1 MGISKRADCQITLV
15 HANTTLCRE
24 LADMLVSR
32 GYPAPLIHTRLPRE
46 QGPAQLLLIEA
57 EQLASAR
64 TALSH
69 WHGPVLSWYTEPTA
83 ANGPDSVCW
92 PGDEVELL
100 VGLELARRLPPPLL
114 ESEKPFQ
121 LLIQRFSD
129 ILVILA
135 EDGLPRFISP
145 SLEQIS
151 GYSPAEMMPQRPLD
165 VVHPEDKARVLNCM
179 KQCQRSP
186 GEPVRFAYR
195 HKHRTQ
201 GYIEVETVAQN
212 LLHVPGIEGYVVVT
226 RDISARRAATALI
239 EQSEQRYRI
248 VAEQTGHMVY
258 DWDVHSGKIH
268 WAGAIEQI
276 TGSDPLSYQHVDIAR
291 WEKLIHEA
299 DRQAAMQALDTAAAG
314 EGRYVIEYRL
324 ERSDGSF
331 VWVEDNGIFLKNS
344 AGEPERMLG
353 SMKDISERRSTSA
366 QIEKALY
373 ERGILLQEIH
383 HRVKNNFQV
392 ILSLL
397 NLQLRKLQNPV
408 ASTHLIEARNRIRS
422 MALVHDKLYEFS
434 DVSAIDGADYLTQ
447 LTQELYTSFLPEIG
461 GVQLIRRLH
470 PVMLPVEQAIPCG
483 LLVNELLTNAFKY
496 AFPEAIPAEAWIEVS
511 LQAEGQQICLTVA
524 DNGRGLPAEICPET
538 ASSLGLQLLRG
549 LIRQLNARFCLDRT
563 GGTRWEL
570 RFQPLQLPP
579 LLKD

>member
-1 MGISKRADCQITLV
+1 MGISKRSTCQITLV
-15 HANTTLCRE
+15 HTNTTLSRE
-24 LADMLVSR
+24 LADLLISR
-32 GYPAPLIHTRLPRE
+32 GYPPPHMYAELPGE
-46 QGPAQLLLIEA
+46 QGSADVLLLEA
-57 EQLASAR
+57 AQMISSPA
-64 TALSH
+64 ALSY
-69 WHGPVLSWYTEPTA
+69 WQGPVLTWHTEPGETS
-83 ANGPDSVCW
+83 GPNQICW
-92 PGDEVELL
+92 PGDEVEML
-100 VGLELARRLPPPLL
+100 VSLEVARRLPPPLL
-114 ESEKPFQ
+114 ERERPFQ

-129 ILVILA
+129 ILVILG

-151 GYSPAEMMPQRPLD
+151 GYSAAEMMPHRPLD
-165 VVHPEDKARVLNCM
+165 VVHPDDKARVLQCM
-179 KQCQRSP
+179 KQCQDSP
-186 GEPVRFAYR
+186 GKPVRFSYR
-195 HKHRTQ
+195 HSHRSL

-226 RDISARRAATALI
+226 RDISAHRAAMTQIA
-239 EQSEQRYRI
+239 QSEQRYRI
-248 VAEQTGHMVY
+248 VAEQTGQMLY
-258 DWDVHSGKIH
+258 DWDLPSGHIH

-276 TGSDPLSYQHVDIAR
+276 TGSDPQSYQHVDITR
-291 WEKLIHEA
+291 WEALIHA
-299 DRQAAMQALDTAAAG
+299 DDRAAAMQALDIASAG
-314 EGRYVIEYRL
+314 DGRYVIEYRL

-331 VWVEDNGIFLKNS
+331 VWVEDNGIFLKNA

-353 SMKDISERRSTSA
+353 SMKDISERRSASN

-434 DVSAIDGADYLTQ
+434 DVSAIDGADYLQQ

-470 PVMLPVEQAIPCG
+470 AVMLPVEQAIPCG

-496 AFPEAIPAEAWIEVS
+496 AFPEDIPAEAWIEIS
-511 LQAEGQQICLTVA
+511 LHAEGQQICLSVA
-524 DNGRGLPAEICPET
+524 DNGCGLPPEICPES

-549 LIRQLNARFCLDRT
+549 LVRQLNARFCLERT

-570 RFQPLQLPP
+570 RFQRLQLPP